1 MPKHNAPRRAVSKRK
16 EPPVKK
22 EKKEKKSRSTKP
34 APKAAKSG
42 GRGKLL
48 AVVAALLLC
57 VAYAALCASVNPE
70 QVLPKTRIV
79 YQSAQTQEEDSAQI
93 LDLSGYNRE
102 GVLRS
107 LEEDFHSR
115 YDGRNLTVKAGGT
128 DFVVKVGDT
137 LSADLESIAEKAV
150 APSRVPFVQR
160 GISRIRSL
168 VSWRDIKVQPKVGDE
183 KRLRKNIQSSGL
195 MDLDTTVQTTYEV
208 KDKKLVLHKGKS
220 GECVDEDALVQQ
232 ISDAVLAGDFDT
244 PVDSATKKGEV
255 DQLDWAAV
263 EKQVCTKPR
272 NASLKLG
279 DNRRDYKIVDAVTGV
294 SFDEEAA
301 QKALSTA
308 QEGTDVA
315 VELKYKAPDIT
326 TKRMKNK
333 LFKHLLGS
341 YSTGVSGTW
350 NRISNVRLAAEK
362 CNGIILCKGDEFS
375 YNDTVGERTEANGF
389 KTAGAYLTGTTVQ
402 ELGGGICQ
410 ISSTMYAATLK
421 ANLKILER
429 HNHTFASSYIGL
441 GMDATVSWGGPDFRF
456 QNDKDYP
463 IKIESYYADG
473 YAVVNIWG
481 TRTDKITV
489 EMVSE
494 TKETIPYPTVTR
506 EDDSMY
512 VGETRV
518 SQSGSDG
525 YKVQT
530 YRKVYDDGK
539 LISNEK
545 ETYNVYKPH
554 EEIVYKGTKEKEPKA
569 EPQDDPDSSKNEKNK
584 TGDEKK
590 KNADTQETDT
600 EQKKT
605 ENN

>member
-1 MPKHNAPRRAVSKRK
+1 VASKRK

-22 EKKEKKSRSTKP
+22 EKKSKGAKA
-34 APKAAKSG
+34 APKAERSG
-42 GRGKLL
+42 GKGKVL

-57 VAYAALCASVNPE
+57 AVYAALCASVNPE

-79 YQSAQTQEEDSAQI
+79 YQTPQIQADISAQRQEQI
-93 LDLSGYNRE
+93 LDLSGFNRE
-102 GVLRS
+102 GALRS

-115 YDGRNLTVKAGGT
+115 YDGRSVTVKAA
-128 DFVVKVGDT
+128 DSNYVVPVGNTLRLDT
-137 LSADLESIAEKAV
+137 EDLADLAL
-150 APSRVPFVQR
+150 APSQVPFPQR
-160 GISRIRSL
+160 GLSRIRSL
-168 VSWRDIKVQPKVGDE
+168 FTWRNMAAQPEVE
-183 KRLRKNIQSSGL
+183 NESQLRENLRASGL
-195 MDLDTTVQTTYEV
+195 LDLDTTVQTTYEV
-208 KDKKLVLHKGKS
+208 KDKQLVLHKGKS
-220 GECVDEDALVQQ
+220 GESVDEDALVQQ
-232 ISDAVLAGDFDT
+232 ISDAVLAGAFDT
-244 PVDSATKKGEV
+244 PVDSAMKQGEV

-272 NASLKLG
+272 NASLKLS
-279 DNRRDYKIVDAVTGV
+279 DDRRDYQIVDAVTGV
-294 SFDEEAA
+294 SFDQAAA
-301 QKALSTA
+301 QQALSAA

-315 VELKYKAPDIT
+315 VELKYKAPEIT

-333 LFKHLLGS
+333 LFKHLLGT
-341 YSTGVSGTW
+341 YTTGVSGTW

-375 YNDTVGERTEANGF
+375 YNETLGQRTEANGF
-389 KTAGAYLTGTTVQ
+389 KTAGAYLNGTTVQ

-410 ISSTMYAATLK
+410 ISSTMYAAVLQ
-421 ANLKILER
+421 ANLKIVER

-456 QNDKDYP
+456 KNDKDYP

-473 YAVVNIWG
+473 YAVVKIWG

-494 TKETIPYPTVTR
+494 TKETIPYPTDTR

-512 VGETRV
+512 EGERRV

-525 YKVQT
+525 YRVQT

-539 LISNEK
+539 LISSEK

-554 EEIVYKGTKEKEPKA
+554 EEIVYVGTKKKEP
-569 EPQDDPDSSKNEKNK
+569 EESQEDGDSSKSGNNQTED
-584 TGDEKK
+584 GKK
-590 KNADTQETDT
+590 KTSDTQTTDAA
-600 EQKKT
+600 QKKKVT
-605 ENN
+605 N